1 MENLYQINC
10 TIKSYIQP
18 FERVLAFKELEAL
31 AGSNPLPIKGNELNS
46 LNFSVQS
53 KFSQK
58 ELANRLAYWE
68 RVYNG
73 NELDHIVTKQVR
85 VEATTTLLK
94 KDNYPLDFQDLL
106 PFNGNVPKLNRRNLR
121 YGPHG
126 IHEYRGKFF
135 PQLVRSLLN
144 ISEASESFKVMD
156 PMCGSG
162 TTLVESMLMGC
173 QTFGLDL
180 NPLSVFISQTKCD
193 VLNVNPELLE
203 EQYKTL
209 RQQILNQSFGKNN
222 KLKWFLRL
230 SIKDQVYLK
239 KWFSE
244 DVLAQLD
251 SIVTRI
257 EKVEEVVCKNLFKV
271 ALSNIIRKVSW
282 QKDDDLRVRKHV
294 PENLEVNVSRLFLDE
309 LDRSVNSILVLL
321 YENQGLNIGENQ
333 LIEGDSRKSAQIFK
347 NQVGKIDTIITSPP
361 YATALPYL
369 DTDRLSLYYLDFL
382 SRSGHRE
389 RDYDMIGNREIT
401 KTKKKAYWT
410 YYLKHKEFLTKEIV
424 ELIDLIYNL
433 NQKNKVG
440 FRRENLPPLLSK
452 YFFDMKRIFESYKQ
466 MLRHGGMAFVVVGNN
481 HTNSGDTRIEIETDN
496 LLAKLGESCGL
507 ILEEK
512 LSMDMLVSRDIFKKN
527 AGNAESILFFRKA

>member
-10 TIKSYIQP
+10 VIKSYIQP

-31 AGSNPLPIKGNELNS
+31 AGSNPLPIKGNELDS

-73 NELDHIVTKQVR
+73 NELEHIVTKQVR

-94 KDNYPLDFQDLL
+94 KDKYPLDFQDLL
-106 PFNGNVPKLNRRNLR
+106 PFNGNVPKINRRNLR

-144 ISEASESFKVMD
+144 ISGASESSKVMD

-209 RQQILNQSFGKNN
+209 RQQISNQGLSKNN

-230 SIKDQVYLK
+230 SIEDQEYLK
-239 KWFSE
+239 NWFSE
-244 DVLAQLD
+244 DVLVELD
-251 SIVTRI
+251 SIVARI
-257 EKVEEVVCKNLFKV
+257 EQVKEVVCKNLFKV
-271 ALSNIIRKVSW
+271 ALSNIIRNISW
-282 QKDDDLRVRKHV
+282 QKDDDLRVRKHI
-294 PENLEVNVSRLFLDE
+294 PENSEINVSKLFLDE

-321 YENQGLNIGENQ
+321 YENQGLNTGKNQ
-333 LIEGDSRKSAQIFK
+333 LFEGDSRKSAQIFK
-347 NQVGKIDTIITSPP
+347 NQVGKIDAIITSPP

-369 DTDRLSLYYLDFL
+369 DTDRLSLYYLNFL

-401 KTKKKAYWT
+401 KTNREAYWT
-410 YYLKHKEFLTKEIV
+410 YYLKHKSFLTQEIV
-424 ELIDLIYNL
+424 DLIDLIYNL

-452 YFFDMKRIFESYKQ
+452 YFFDMKRIFESYKLL
-466 MLRHGGMAFVVVGNN
+466 LRQGGMAFVVVGNN

-527 AGNAESILFFRKA
+527 AGKAESILFFRKA

>member
-10 TIKSYIQP
+10 AIKSYIQP

-31 AGSNPLPIKGNELNS
+31 AGSNPLPITGNELDS

-73 NELDHIVTKQVR
+73 NELGHIVTKQVR

-94 KDNYPLDFQDLL
+94 KDNYPLDFQALL
-106 PFNGNVPKLNRRNLR
+106 PFNGNVPKINRRNLR

-144 ISEASESFKVMD
+144 ISGASESSKVMD

-193 VLNVNPELLE
+193 VLNVDPELLE

-209 RQQILNQSFGKNN
+209 RQQILNQTVSKRD

-230 SIKDQVYLK
+230 SIKDQEYLK
-239 KWFSE
+239 NWFSE
-244 DVLAQLD
+244 DVLVQLD
-251 SIVTRI
+251 NIVARI

-271 ALSNIIRKVSW
+271 ALSNIIRNVSW

-294 PENLEVNVSRLFLDE
+294 PENLEVNVSKLFLDE

-321 YENQGLNIGENQ
+321 YENQGLNTGKNQ
-333 LIEGDSRKSAQIFK
+333 LLEGDGRKSAQIFK

-401 KTKKKAYWT
+401 KTRREAYWT
-410 YYLKHKEFLTKEIV
+410 YYLKNKELLTKEIV

-452 YFFDMKRIFESYKQ
+452 YFFDMKRIFESYKLL
-466 MLRHGGMAFVVVGNN
+466 LRQGGMAFVVVGNN

>member
-10 TIKSYIQP
+10 AIKSYIQP

-31 AGSNPLPIKGNELNS
+31 AGSNPLPIKGNELDS
-46 LNFSVQS
+46 INFSVQS

-68 RVYNG
+68 RVYNS
-73 NELDHIVTKQVR
+73 NELEHIVTKQVR

-106 PFNGNVPKLNRRNLR
+106 PFNGNVPKINRRNLR

-144 ISEASESFKVMD
+144 ISGASESSKVMD

-209 RQQILNQSFGKNN
+209 RQQILNQAVSKSDE
-222 KLKWFLRL
+222 LKWFLRL
-230 SIKDQVYLK
+230 SIKDQEYLK
-239 KWFSE
+239 NWFSE
-244 DVLAQLD
+244 GVLVQLD
-251 SIVTRI
+251 KIVTRI

-271 ALSNIIRKVSW
+271 ALSNIIRNVSW

-294 PENLEVNVSRLFLDE
+294 PENFEVNVSKLFLDE

-321 YENQGLNIGENQ
+321 YENQGLNTGKNQ
-333 LIEGDSRKSAQIFK
+333 LLEGDSRKSAQIFK

-401 KTKKKAYWT
+401 KTRRETYWT
-410 YYLKHKEFLTKEIV
+410 YYLENKEFLTKEIV

-452 YFFDMKRIFESYKQ
+452 YFFDMKRIFESYKLL
-466 MLRHGGMAFVVVGNN
+466 LRQGGMAFVVVGNN

-527 AGNAESILFFRKA
+527 AGKAESILFFRKA

>member
-1 MENLYQINC
+1 MLMENLYQINC

-401 KTKKKAYWT
+401 KTKKKGILDVLFET
-410 YYLKHKEFLTKEIV
+410 QGV
-424 ELIDLIYNL
+424 PD
-433 NQKNKVG
+433 
-440 FRRENLPPLLSK
+440 
-452 YFFDMKRIFESYKQ
+452 KR
-466 MLRHGGMAFVVVGNN
+466 
-481 HTNSGDTRIEIETDN
+481 NSRTH
-496 LLAKLGESCGL
+496 
-507 ILEEK
+507 
-512 LSMDMLVSRDIFKKN
+512 
-527 AGNAESILFFRKA
+527 